1 MARKTENNVMFRYV
15 ALAVLPILVGCVD
28 DPRVAGLFGGEAT
41 FAAIKSAKSIEAVR
55 IDGKKHDEKLV
66 GSDTALFGYPITSKP
81 VQLTP
86 EQIKTLGTILANPG
100 TYSFDI
106 AKGCEF
112 LPGVAL
118 QTTAGKQEVVILLCF
133 GCDELAI
140 YVGGKRVGHEDFD
153 NARGKLA
160 ALMKQVFPK
169 DDEIQSLK

>member
-1 MARKTENNVMFRYV
+1 MIRACLLIVV
-15 ALAVLPILVGCVD
+15 ILLAGCSD
-28 DPRVAGLFGGEAT
+28 DPRVATLFGGEPT
-41 FAAIKSAKSIEAVR
+41 FEAIKSAKSLEAVR
-55 IDGKKHDEKLV
+55 IDGKKHDEKLAD
-66 GSDTALFGYPITSKP
+66 GEMSILGYPITSEP

-86 EQIKTLGTILANPG
+86 EQIKTLAAILADPG
-100 TYSFDI
+100 TYKFDV

-118 QTTAGKQEVVILLCF
+118 RTTAGKQPVVILLCF

-160 ALMKQVFPK
+160 ALAKQIFPK